1 MATNHPKAGP
11 NSVPAYQLSGIP
23 YVTGSGVGTQNLS
36 AATRQIGFPFVT
48 RFITFSNN
56 TSNQELYVSFT
67 AHGQTGVP
75 SEPGLKNIFVVP
87 GGTVVN
93 LDVRC
98 KTVFLRSSDA
108 IQWSMCAGLTTIGKE
123 QFPTL
128 TGSINGTTGFEGV
141 G

>member
-23 YVTGSGVGTQNLS
+23 YVTGSGLGTQDLS
-36 AATRQIGFPFVT
+36 SETRQINFPYVT

-56 TSNQELYVSFT
+56 TASEELYVSFT
-67 AHGQTGVP
+67 SQGQTGVP
-75 SEPGLKNIFVVP
+75 SDPGLKNIFVIP
-87 GGTVVN
+87 GGTVAN

-98 KTVFLRSSDA
+98 KSVFLRSSAA
-108 IQWSMCAGLTTIGKE
+108 IQWSMCAGLTTIDKD
-123 QFPTL
+123 QFPIL
-128 TGSINGTTGFEGV
+128 TGSINGTLGFEGV